1 MIYYL
6 CLEDM
11 KVISLKPTKYTLREF
26 GALIGVEYLVE
37 FLRILMINYEHP
49 PRDDGAGFSIWLS
62 IF

>member
-1 MIYYL
+1 
-6 CLEDM
+6 M
-11 KVISLKPTKYTLREF
+11 KVDSLKPTKYTLREF
-26 GALIGVEYLVE
+26 GALICVEYLVE